1 MKKKLL
7 IISSGLTL
15 IAGISTS
22 ANAALATDSVVLN
35 FNSGVATTSVSSTV
49 FVKSG
54 SYFGMDR
61 NGDSEISASER
72 IALVQNDGLFIGQS
86 QLATGSHSGAPDGSE
101 SPGID
106 KPWSFVGNTGMS
118 LTRSPVNILSDDG
131 VGNVTLDFSGW
142 GVTWNGVGFIPLGS
156 GARQSGF
163 TDGVARVSCSVDCSD
178 GDSYT
183 LDYFASAPSLCGG
196 CGKDG
201 TGYALHLE
209 GTISSVPVPAAI
221 WLFGSGLL
229 GLVGVARRRRAL

>member
-7 IISSGLTL
+7 IISSGLAL
-15 IAGISTS
+15 VAGISTS
-22 ANAALATDSVVLN
+22 ASAALATGSTLN
-35 FNSGVATTSVSSTV
+35 FNSGVTTTSISSTQ

-61 NGDSEISASER
+61 SGDNEVSASER

-86 QLATGSHSGAPDGSE
+86 QLATGSHTGAPDGTE

-106 KPWSFVGNTGMS
+106 KPWGFVGNTGMS
-118 LTRSPVNILSDDG
+118 LTISPVNIIEDDG
-131 VGNVTLDFSGW
+131 AGNVALDFSGW
-142 GVTWNGVGFIPLGS
+142 GVTWNGLGFVPLGS
-156 GARQSGF
+156 GAWQPGF
-163 TDGVARVSCSVDCSD
+163 FDGVARVSCSVDCSD

-183 LDYFASAPSLCGG
+183 LDYSAKVPVDCGG
-196 CGKDG
+196 CGFENVK
-201 TGYALHLE
+201 YALHLE

-229 GLVGVARRRRAL
+229 GLAGIARRRRVV